1 VTRFGP
7 AEEHALRPHGRGEL
21 PLGRRRG
28 RWRPD
33 RGRRGDHARGR
44 PRRPQRCRGQRV
56 GFPPRGSLG
65 GPPGPG
71 ARVLLAVGHPAV
83 GHPAG
88 QPDDEP
94 RDRGRDLPAAIG
106 GPGGRDPACRGHCDS
121 QHLHLAS
128 PGPARPAVRG
138 VARLAALAQVT
149 ALAVAVGP
157 VPPPPPPPPP
167 LIAVPDSLSK
177 SWAGAAPA
185 LGCRTPSDALP
196 DARRPAGRPPPCRT
210 LAGRTGTG
218 LPLRQN
224 ALDPGFHGV
233 PAGPAHPDR
242 DADGADVT

>member
-1 VTRFGP
+1 MPWPARRLPAPRFP
-7 AEEHALRPHGRGEL
+7 RRSPRSRC
-21 PLGRRRG
+21 PCPPRRR
-28 RWRPD
+28 P
-33 RGRRGDHARGR
+33 
-44 PRRPQRCRGQRV
+44 PRRR
-56 GFPPRGSLG
+56 PPRGPAG
-65 GPPGPG
+65 RRAPRPWPGPTS
-71 ARVLLAVGHPAV
+71 RH
-83 GHPAG
+83 
-88 QPDDEP
+88 
-94 RDRGRDLPAAIG
+94 RR
-106 GPGGRDPACRGHCDS
+106 PGGRDPACRGHCDS